1 MSSINS
7 YADIIRDWVELLEAT
22 QRTPEVQPSLEQE
35 RQELAQFLADVQ
47 GLKAR
52 QEELKALRQQV
63 TQQLNAA
70 VKVGKEAAMRI
81 RAIAKGKIGPRN
93 ERLAHFKVAPVR
105 PRPRKPKE
113 EEEPAGEA
121 PGSGSSTPESPTGK
135 TDA

>member
-1 MSSINS
+1 MPSINS

-93 ERLAHFKVAPVR
+93 ERLAHFKVAPAR

-135 TDA
+135 TAA